1 MIRPIIFALCFFLVQ
16 ACSDGNNHFNTHD
29 PEPPEQEATYQ
40 ADIVWTEY
48 GIPHVTSQSWGGL
61 GYGYAYAYARDNY
74 CVVMKE
80 FVRAEGE
87 SARYLADKGDLNLDL
102 VLKLTNSNARIG
114 EVFEQDVPG
123 YIVELM
129 AGYAAGLNRYLTE
142 TGVDNLAEGEEGC
155 LGAEWVREVDV
166 VDVGQLLHKRIL
178 RGSSEPLADFMVAAQ
193 PPAET
198 AFLAPAKRSLPG
210 MDELQQ
216 LANLAPREAR
226 ELLGL
231 PQPETVGSNAYGIGG
246 DATQGNSGVL
256 YGNPHFPWHGPDRF
270 YMSHLT
276 IPGEYDVMGAALH
289 GIPLVVLGFNKDVAW
304 SHTVSTAAR
313 FTFHEL
319 TLNPDNLLEYIYD
332 DEVLEME
339 PVTVS
344 AETVD
349 GEGTVQTV
357 EHTFYQT
364 RFGTVVDLGEV
375 NAALGGWPNITGN
388 MIAMHDANLENL
400 RSTEQ
405 WVDIGKAGDL
415 DELKDALKAV
425 GIPWVNTIA
434 ADRFGNGFYGDVSTV
449 PHVTDQKL
457 NSCVRGPIAPLLLT
471 AGFIMLDGSDSAC
484 DLGSD
489 ADAPVAGVFGY
500 SNLPK
505 LTTSDYGANANDSY
519 WLANPDQL
527 LSGFPFIIGQEEIE
541 QSYRTRL
548 TFVQAEQRLAGTDGL
563 GAPGF
568 TNENVREILTSAR
581 NYPAELMNDELVGLC
596 TGVDWSV
603 FSSNPA
609 EVATACDILDAWDT
623 RHTLDSVGGH
633 IFFEFWRT
641 AYYMDDIWAVP
652 FDPADPVNTPN
663 TLNTGDAGIVS
674 DLRQALADGVQVLLD
689 NNIALDASWG
699 EVQFEEKNGERIPIH
714 GGSGAMLFSVISSD
728 LVSGE
733 GYSDIG
739 GGNSYIQAVSWD
751 ETDCPDAN
759 AILTYSQSTDPTSP
773 HYADATRHYSQGG
786 WIDMPFCEGERDAQE
801 ISRQSIEE

>member
-1 MIRPIIFALCFFLVQ
+1 MKRTIFYALCLLLAQ
-16 ACSDGNNHFNTHD
+16 ACSDSGGGFNPNEPEL
-29 PEPPEQEATYQ
+29 PEPELSYQ

-61 GYGYAYAYARDNY
+61 GYGYAYAFARDNY

-80 FVRAEGE
+80 FVRSEGE
-87 SARYLADKGDLNLDL
+87 SARYLAEEGDLNLDL
-102 VLKLTNSNARIG
+102 VLKLTNSNARMREIL
-114 EVFEQDVPG
+114 EEDMPA
-123 YIVELM
+123 YIAQLAE
-129 AGYAAGLNRYLTE
+129 GYAAGLNRYLNE

-155 LGAEWVREVDV
+155 RGAEWVREVDA
-166 VDVGQLLHKRIL
+166 VDVAQLLHKRIL
-178 RGSSEPLADFMVAAQ
+178 RGSSEPMADFMVAAE
-193 PPAET
+193 PPVET
-198 AFLAPAKRSLPG
+198 ASLAPTKYSPAA
-210 MDELQQ
+210 MAELQQ
-216 LANLAPREAR
+216 LARLEPREAR
-226 ELLGL
+226 DLIGL

-246 DATQGNSGVL
+246 DASQGNSGVL
-256 YGNPHFPWHGPDRF
+256 YGNPHFPWQGPDRF

-276 IPGEYDVMGAALH
+276 IPGQYDVMGASLH

-304 SHTVSTAAR
+304 SHTVSTADR

-319 TLNPDNLLEYIYD
+319 TLNSENLLEYIYD
-332 DEVLEME
+332 GEVLEME

-344 AETVD
+344 AQTVD
-349 GEGTVQTV
+349 GDGLVQTV

-364 RFGTVVDLGEV
+364 RFGPIVDLGGL
-375 NAALGGWPNITGN
+375 NPALGGWPNIIGSL
-388 MIAMHDANLENL
+388 IAMQDANLENL

-405 WVDIGKAGDL
+405 WADFGKAANL
-415 DELKDALKAV
+415 DELKEALQAV

-457 NSCVRGPIAPLLLT
+457 NDCVRGLIAPLLLD
-471 AGFIMLDGSDSAC
+471 AGYVMLDGSDSAC

-489 ADAPVAGVFGY
+489 EDAPVAGVFGY
-500 SNLPK
+500 DSLPK
-505 LTTSDYGANANDSY
+505 LTTSGYGANANDSY

-527 LSGFPFIIGQEEIE
+527 LSGFPFIIGDEEIQ

-548 TFVQAEQRLAGTDGL
+548 TFVQAEERLAGSDGL

-581 NYPAELMNDELVGLC
+581 NYPAELMKDELVGLC
-596 TGVDWSV
+596 EGVDWSV
-603 FSSNPA
+603 FSDNPA
-609 EVATACDILDAWDT
+609 EVASACEILDAWDT
-623 RHTLDSVGGH
+623 RHTIDSVGGH

-641 AYYMDDIWAVP
+641 AYYMDNIWAVP

-663 TLNTGDAGIVS
+663 TLDTGDAQLVS
-674 DLRQALADGVQVLLD
+674 ELRQALADGVQVLLD
-689 NNIALDASWG
+689 NGIALDASWG

-714 GGSGAMLFSVISSD
+714 GGSGGMMFSVISSN
-728 LVSGE
+728 LVAGE
-733 GYSDIG
+733 GYSNIG

-759 AILTYSQSTDPTSP
+759 AILTYSQSTDPASA
-773 HYADATRHYSQGG
+773 HYADATRLYSQSD
-786 WIDMPFCEGERDAQE
+786 WIDMPFCEAARDAQE
-801 ISRQSIEE
+801 IGRMSIEE